1 MYGHLYCF
9 FRRYYSEGDF
19 LSKRVYKPGVY
30 AIPYE
35 GEEVKLHWANADQ
48 YYIKTSEYLR
58 DYAFRLRPDDDAK
71 PMRVHFRLADAAEG
85 EHGNVKAAEGKDRV
99 FILAEQDF
107 VAQEKGEPGQEL
119 VIRFEYR
126 PATLTDWPENVRE
139 EKTMPPAQKELTALA
154 EKRLLALRDT
164 SFAAWIAELA
174 LPYIKADGE
183 RADYSR
189 LRAHMNRYVARNTF
203 DYFIH
208 KDLGAFLRRELDFY
222 IKNEVM
228 HLDDIENEKAPRV
241 EQYLSKIKVIRRIAR
256 KLIDFLAQL
265 EDFQKKLWLKKK
277 FVVETQYCITL
288 GNVPEEFHAEIA
300 ANNAQREEWV
310 RLFAINKME
319 KDLTRAGYSEPLT
332 VNFLNAHPTLMLD
345 SRHFSRGFTER
356 LLNSID
362 DIDDRIDGTAFHSEN
377 YQALALL
384 QARYSGQIECVYID
398 PPYNTGDSE
407 IPYKNTYLRSSWLA
421 LMQNRLAMIPRIL
434 TDDPILFV
442 AIDDFE
448 MANLAKLIDTEYP
461 SVRREMII
469 VNHHPQGGKAKTL
482 RIPTNTCLLVS
493 PTRLTEH

>member
-1 MYGHLYCF
+1 MLA
-9 FRRYYSEGDF
+9 
-19 LSKRVYKPGVY
+19 V
-30 AIPYE
+30 
-35 GEEVKLHWANADQ
+35 
-48 YYIKTSEYLR
+48 
-58 DYAFRLRPDDDAK
+58 
-71 PMRVHFRLADAAEG
+71 ADA
-85 EHGNVKAAEGKDRV
+85 
-99 FILAEQDF
+99 
-107 VAQEKGEPGQEL
+107 
-119 VIRFEYR
+119 
-126 PATLTDWPENVRE
+126 
-139 EKTMPPAQKELTALA
+139 
-154 EKRLLALRDT
+154 
-164 SFAAWIAELA
+164 SFAAV
-174 LPYIKADGE
+174 DR
-183 RADYSR
+183 RAWQAARHGRTASR
-189 LRAHMNRYVARNTF
+189 PITPRLEAHLSRYTARNTF

-208 KDLGAFLRRELDFY
+208 KDLGGFLRRELDFY

-228 HLDDIENEKAPRV
+228 HLDDVENETAPRV
-241 EQYLSKIKVIRRIAR
+241 EQYLSKIKVIRRIAG
-256 KLIDFLAQL
+256 KIIDFLAQL

-288 GNVPEEFHAEIA
+288 GNVPEEFYPEIA
-300 ANNAQREEWV
+300 ANDAQREEWV

-469 VNHHPQGGKAKTL
+469 VNHHPQGGKAKTFAHTHEYMLACVPNSSDRTLMGRMIDGSVEL
-482 RIPTNTCLLVS
+482 RPFKRSGTAESNF
-493 PTRLTEH
+493 RYG